1 MPRVVHFDLYA
12 SDPERA
18 SKFYADTF
26 GWKFEKWEDPTMKM
40 EYWLVMT
47 GEKDTPGINGG
58 MSKKSDIPRN
68 VLTIDVSD
76 IDAYVEKIKKNGGQ
90 ITMAKTAIPKV
101 GWFATW
107 KDSEG
112 ELMSI
117 MQTDMEA
124 K

>member
-1 MPRVVHFDLYA
+1 MPKVIHFDLYA
-12 SDPERA
+12 EDPARA
-18 SKFYADTF
+18 SKFYTDTF
-26 GWKFEKWEDPTMKM
+26 GWKFEKWDDPEMKM

-47 GEKDTPGINGG
+47 GPDGKPGINGG
-58 MSKKSDIPRN
+58 MSKKSGMPRN
-68 VLTIDVSD
+68 VLTIDVPD
-76 IDAYVEKIKKNGGQ
+76 IDEYVEKIKDNGGE
-90 ITMAKTAIPKV
+90 IMMEKTAIPKV
-101 GWFATW
+101 GWFATF

>member
-12 SDPERA
+12 QDPERM
-18 SKFYADTF
+18 SKFYSDTF
-26 GWKFEKWEDPTMKM
+26 GWKLEKWEDPSSQM
-40 EYWLVMT
+40 EYWMVMT
-47 GEKDTPGINGG
+47 GDDKKPGINGG
-58 MSKKSDIPRN
+58 MSKKSDMPRN
-68 VLTIDVSD
+68 VLTIDVPD
-76 IDAYVEKIKKNGGQ
+76 IDEYVEKIKKNGGE
-90 ITMAKTAIPKV
+90 ITMEKTAIPKV
-101 GWFATW
+101 GWFAAF